1 MTHQE
6 LEHLASEYFE
16 GSLDAVRQAEA
27 QAHLDQCASCREKIA
42 GLERV
47 IGLCHAAEEIDTPP
61 WMVQRIL
68 VATVGERKPGLGERL
83 LSLLRPTLQP
93 RLVYGV
99 AMAVFSMTFILHA
112 AGLNVGHVTLKD
124 LKPTTWLKRADSTG
138 HLLVARAEKF
148 YYDLRV
154 VYEIESRLKQLRGQ
168 PNQPAAEPGQER
180 QQPKPQ
186 PPSGGT
192 TDSTPSGPPVLAQAS
207 AQGEPA
213 GVGAVHELPVW
224 AIHPSTSLRTVS
236 PSADGPNRESPLP
249 EPGRSSSR

>member
-16 GSLDAVRQAEA
+16 GSLDAVRRAEA

-168 PNQPAAEPGQER
+168 PRAPAA
-180 QQPKPQ
+180 K
-186 PPSGGT
+186 
-192 TDSTPSGPPVLAQAS
+192 TPTSVRRNHGLHALR
-207 AQGEPA
+207 PA
-213 GVGAVHELPVW
+213 GAGASKCTRRAGW
-224 AIHPSTSLRTVS
+224 RR
-236 PSADGPNRESPLP
+236 G
-249 EPGRSSSR
+249 SSRIARVGDSSFDFAQDGESVG